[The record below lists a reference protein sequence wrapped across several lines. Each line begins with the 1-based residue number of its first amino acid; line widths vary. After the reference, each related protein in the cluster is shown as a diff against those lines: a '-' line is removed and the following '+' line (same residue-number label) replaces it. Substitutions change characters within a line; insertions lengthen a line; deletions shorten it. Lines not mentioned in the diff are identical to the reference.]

1 MRLIRIYIIIIIKT
15 DDIIIKT
22 VHSLMYI
29 PLYTNYRRLAKY
41 MQESEINKNR
51 RFKKI

>member
-1 MRLIRIYIIIIIKT
+1 
-15 DDIIIKT
+15 
-22 VHSLMYI
+22 MYI
-29 PLYTNYRRLAKY
+29 LLYTNNTRLAKY